1 MYTYH
6 ACVHILFL
14 CVCVLCVHTCVWCWV
29 LIRGLKHA
37 VKCSATPPTL
47 HMPLHKYWDQG
58 LFYPTTKSQQKVW
71 AIALVKHTLIKFALQ
86 NI

>member
-1 MYTYH
+1 MLAFTS
-6 ACVHILFL
+6 CFS
-14 CVCVLCVHTCVWCWV
+14 VCVLCVHTRVSCWA
-29 LIRGLKHA
+29 LIRDLKHA
-37 VKCSATPPTL
+37 VKRSTTPPTL
-47 HMPLHKYWDQG
+47 RMPLHKYWHQG